1 MIDRARSQPSVQRQ
15 CVLLG
20 VSRSTVCYRP
30 RPRPVGD
37 GLLRRID
44 HLYTGH
50 PFMGR
55 RQIHRMLR
63 AQGVLVNLKRVQRLM
78 RLLGIAAVAPG
89 PHTSK
94 PHPQHPR
101 YPYLLRGMVIDRSS
115 QVWSSD
121 VTYSTPSQRS
131 PPVWG

>member
-20 VSRSTVCYRP
+20 VPRSTVYYRP
-30 RPRPVGD
+30 RPRPVD
-37 GLLRRID
+37 DDLLRRID
-44 HLYTGH
+44 HLYTDH
-50 PFMGR
+50 LFMGR

-78 RLLGIAAVAPG
+78 RILGIAAVAPG

-94 PHPQHPR
+94 PHPRH
-101 YPYLLRGMVIDRSS
+101 PYLLRGMVIDRSNP
-115 QVWSSD
+115 VWSSN
-121 VTYSTPSQRS
+121 VTYIPMAR
-131 PPVWG
+131 GLR